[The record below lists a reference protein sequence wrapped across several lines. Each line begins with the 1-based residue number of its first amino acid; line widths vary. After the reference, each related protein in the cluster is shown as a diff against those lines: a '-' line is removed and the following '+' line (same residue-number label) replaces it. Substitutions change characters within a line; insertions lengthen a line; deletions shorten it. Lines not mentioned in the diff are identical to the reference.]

1 MVALYDLVEFRL
13 ITGSKDHKLLPDL
26 EVDEIHSLVGALVL
40 LRRCRDR
47 WSVHRLSG
55 ATK

>member
-1 MVALYDLVEFRL
+1 MALYDLFQFRL
-13 ITGSKDHKLLPDL
+13 MTGSKDHKLLPDL